1 MISHLSKKGIYIFR
15 GFFWFSLV
23 LFIIKEVNKKV
34 VLYIAIGFMGLYSF
48 FWNFNWKNQ
57 GGFLTKKIK
66 DDPNYKGVHHEFAP
80 FNLIKGNIDFSERP
94 SKKAIDIR
102 RDYLEA
108 YVMSENLYSLT
119 RRDEEAL
126 PYY

>member
-1 MISHLSKKGIYIFR
+1 
-15 GFFWFSLV
+15 
-23 LFIIKEVNKKV
+23 
-34 VLYIAIGFMGLYSF
+34 MGLYSF